1 MQSYPKAF
9 LWGNKRVGPGNNN
22 SNRNS
27 TLPSPEL
34 NPLLN
39 PVLGAHM
46 GRWAEVYFTS
56 PPEKREEAVLELLRE
71 LQGETPATGQT
82 QDNPVAQPPETPVR
96 QPKIEAVKKP
106 DRIPS
111 GLENE
116 KQEKANAQWIVCE
129 SCGGRNVL
137 GNRFCGMCGS
147 PLVQEAAAPPKL
159 PKATMWGSFVE
170 HHQEEAKEH
179 SAEQDDTDSRETI
192 SAEADRYTRDP
203 QLESTPHESL
213 RPTECFAAAE
223 PRISSVGD
231 WPERPAVPSLIPEYD
246 EAPSRRRI
254 YLGAVVGMVIL
265 GLLYVA
271 WKSSAGRSDA
281 SHALP
286 QAAPAAAENSPTP
299 AEQTPSQTA
308 QPEASQEPASVPPP
322 VVERKPAV
330 ATSSPRR
337 KPAADEGT
345 LVAAPAPQAQD
356 QGSGPVV
363 ASLEGNG
370 SEELTVAESYLNGTR
385 GRIKDSGEAAKWL
398 WRSFGKKNG
407 TAALLLSDLYV
418 RGDGVPQSCDQARV
432 LLGAAAR
439 NGTPDAAA
447 RLRTLPARGCQ

>member
-1 MQSYPKAF
+1 
-9 LWGNKRVGPGNNN
+9 VGSGNNN
-22 SNRNS
+22 TNRNS
-27 TLPSPEL
+27 TLPLPEL

-71 LQGETPATGQT
+71 LQGEAAATGQT
-82 QDNPVAQPPETPVR
+82 PDGAVAKPPETPVK
-96 QPKIEAVKKP
+96 QPKIEATKRP
-106 DRIPS
+106 TRPPS
-111 GLENE
+111 EPE
-116 KQEKANAQWIVCE
+116 RANAQWIVCE

-147 PLVQEAAAPPKL
+147 PLSQEAAAPSKL

-179 SAEQDDTDSRETI
+179 SAELEDADSRETL
-192 SAEADRYTRDP
+192 SAEADRYPRDP
-203 QLESTPHESL
+203 QLESRPHESL
-213 RPTECFAAAE
+213 RPTEYFTAAE
-223 PRISSVGD
+223 PQTSSMGS
-231 WPERPAVPSLIPEYD
+231 WPDRPAVPSLIPEYD
-246 EAPSRRRI
+246 EAPSRRRV
-254 YLGAVVGMVIL
+254 YLGAVVGIVIL
-265 GLLYVA
+265 GLVYVA
-271 WKSSAGRSDA
+271 WKSSTVRSDA

-286 QAAPAAAENSPTP
+286 QPAPAAAESQPTP
-299 AEQTPSQTA
+299 ADQTPSQ
-308 QPEASQEPASVPPP
+308 ASQPDAQAPASVPPP
-322 VVERKPAV
+322 VVERKPTV

-345 LVAAPAPQAQD
+345 LAAVPTPQAQD

-385 GRIKDSGEAAKWL
+385 GRMKDSTEAAKWL

-407 TAALLLSDLYV
+407 TSALLLSDLYV

-439 NGTPDAAA
+439 NGTPDATA
-447 RLRTLPARGCQ
+447 RLRTLPARGCP